1 MNQTSPTRLN
11 LLSLKTQHGLAK
23 DGVRLLRSK
32 RDALIMEFFTLMGDA
47 AKFRDTLEK
56 DTEDA
61 FASLIMAKAF
71 LGEDIL
77 TSAAYAH
84 KRDINIDIEAK
95 NIMGVIVP
103 HIEDRNIKRAV
114 DARGSSPVIESY
126 RITEVAERFEDVLN
140 DIVKVASKEI
150 KLKRLGREIQ
160 TTTRRINVL
169 EEILIPS
176 LVNRIRRIE
185 RVLEERERED
195 IFRLKRFKRLTI
207 IISSD

>member
-11 LLSLKTQHGLAK
+11 LLSLKTQHLLAK

-32 RDALIMEFFTLMGDA
+32 RETLIREFFKLMKDA
-47 AKFRDTLEK
+47 AKFRDTLEN
-56 DTEDA
+56 DTKDA
-61 FASLIMAKAF
+61 FTSLIMAKMF

-77 TSAAYAH
+77 TSASYAH
-84 KRDINIDIEAK
+84 KRDINIDIEGK

-103 HIEDRNIKRAV
+103 HIEDRNLKRAV
-114 DARGSSPVIESY
+114 DARGVSPIMESY

-140 DIVKVASKEI
+140 DIVRVASKEI

-160 TTTRRINVL
+160 AATRRINAL

-176 LVNRIRRIE
+176 LINRIRTIE
-185 RVLEERERED
+185 RILDERERED
-195 IFRLKRFKRLTI
+195 IFRLKRFKRFMILK
-207 IISSD
+207 